1 MRLLLVRHGAASY
14 FERQIVAGATGC
26 TGLTVDGE
34 AQALKLC
41 RRLQTPGELPESAV
55 LLSSPFA
62 RAMETA
68 HILSPAFIDQV
79 VHPEPGL
86 EEMSVGVADG
96 MSWTEFAEQFGYF
109 DEKDEPD
116 RIWAPQGESW
126 NTFTH
131 RVRGFLDRVCH
142 DYEDTTV
149 VAVTHGGVIDITMR
163 ELLGIS
169 SVGALASFF
178 PSNTGIT
185 EWSFDGAWKLE
196 RYNDTSHLTS
206 AT

>member
-14 FERQIVAGATGC
+14 YERQIVAGAKGC
-26 TGLTVDGE
+26 SGLTDQGR
-34 AQALKLC
+34 AHALKLC
-41 RRLQTPGELPESAV
+41 RRLQKPGELPESAT

-68 HILSPAFIDQV
+68 HILSPAFVDQA
-79 VHPEPGL
+79 VHPEPDL

-96 MSWTEFAEQFGYF
+96 MTWSDFALEFGEF
-109 DEKDEPD
+109 DEKEHPD
-116 RIWAPQGESW
+116 RIWAPEGESW
-126 NTFTH
+126 NMFAQ

-142 DYEDTTV
+142 GYEDTTV
-149 VAVTHGGVIDITMR
+149 IAVTHGGVIDVTMR
-163 ELLGIS
+163 QLLGIPG
-169 SVGALASFF
+169 VGTLASFF

-185 EWSFDGAWKLE
+185 EWTFDGAWKLE

-206 AT
+206 GT